1 MPLGKSPAQPGDPSY
16 PRWLVHALY
25 ALAFGLPL
33 LVLSFT
39 VAQPWWSPG
48 DLLRDPLDV
57 ARARVIANGDPNTC
71 CRAEVGAVSLLGNL
85 LTSGASAAMA
95 FAALVRRLSTGRV
108 DGGTT
113 LLALGGLL
121 CAIMVLDDTY
131 RIHEETSQK
140 AFVLV
145 YITLLGAVGFLSF
158 QWLGPFERR
167 FLYVLLA
174 FFIVSII
181 IDRPLKDHFGEYRVV
196 LEDGAKLIGLCSLV
210 SFAIVAGLRLAV
222 PGLSGAQPGSR

>member
-1 MPLGKSPAQPGDPSY
+1 MPLGRSPAQPGDPNC

-71 CRAEVGAVSLLGNL
+71 CGAEVGAVSLLGNL
-85 LTSGASAAMA
+85 VTSGAGAAMA
-95 FAALVRRLSTGRV
+95 FAALLRRLSTGSG

-121 CAIMVLDDTY
+121 CAIMVLDDVY

-145 YITLLGAVGFLSF
+145 YMILLGTIGFLSF
-158 QWLGPFERR
+158 KWLGPFERR
-167 FLYVLLA
+167 FLYVVLA
-174 FFIVSII
+174 FFVVSII
-181 IDRPLKDHFGEYRVV
+181 IDRPLRNHFGEYRVV
-196 LEDGAKLIGLCSLV
+196 LEDGAKLIGLCSLA
-210 SFAIVAGLRLAV
+210 SFAIIAGLRLAV
-222 PGLSGAQPGSR
+222 PGLSGVRPGSR